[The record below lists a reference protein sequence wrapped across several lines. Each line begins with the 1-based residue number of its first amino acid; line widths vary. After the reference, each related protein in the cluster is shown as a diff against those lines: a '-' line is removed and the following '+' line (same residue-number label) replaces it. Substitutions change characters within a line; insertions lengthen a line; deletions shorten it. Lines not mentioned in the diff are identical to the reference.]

1 MGEVSWSVIEIRTNP
16 LPRRV
21 VMKQHEMP
29 LADLGR
35 RTVLGAVRRSRWV
48 AVAMAVV
55 AIAGCESSDG
65 SPGATVPEPT
75 TSTTISVATV
85 PDTITVEYAQAVMD
99 ELDRVLGDAIRELVS
114 AKAPSDAFI
123 ARLKAVYAEPQY
135 TKEAD
140 LYGEDAAN
148 EFKGYRIPP
157 GDPSTRVKEII
168 ASTQRCVLFRADRS
182 FAAMQTQT
190 SPGVEALIQLVRND
204 VRSSFNR
211 TAWVVVADTPAD
223 EAEVPSGVCT

>member
-1 MGEVSWSVIEIRTNP
+1 
-16 LPRRV
+16 
-21 VMKQHEMP
+21 MKQHEMP

-35 RTVLGAVRRSRWV
+35 RTVLGAGRRWQQRNRGWPRRRSRPV
-48 AVAMAVV
+48 AVAAAVAMV
-55 AIAGCESSDG
+55 IAAGCGSSKG

-99 ELDRVLGDAIRELVS
+99 ELDRVLGDAIRELV
-114 AKAPSDAFI
+114 AAQGPSDAFI

-135 TKEAD
+135 TKEVD

-157 GDPSTRVKEII
+157 GDPKTIVKEII
-168 ASTQRCVLFRADRS
+168 DSSNFCIVARVDKDLSSVFSDGADSSAAGILEVRLKDRS
-182 FAAMQTQT
+182 RDPA
-190 SPGVEALIQLVRND
+190 GE
-204 VRSSFNR
+204 NR
-211 TAWVVVADTPAD
+211 TAWMIFGDGP
-223 EAEVPSGVCT
+223 EVGATIPENPCA